1 MVLQTRMDTYFTR
14 MDKIIEA
21 KKISMRVRF
30 MLQDIMDL
38 RKVCI
43 PYLLYSVFDFDLRE
57 KFNSLFK
64 RLVF

>member
-1 MVLQTRMDTYFTR
+1 MVLQQRMDTYFTR

-43 PYLLYSVFDFDLRE
+43 PYLSYSVFDFD
-57 KFNSLFK
+57 FK
-64 RLVF
+64 GEI